1 MEQIKEKLSKCRLF
15 EHLTMEEI
23 EKCILCSGGSINNY
37 KKESMIFTQFDK
49 PKNIYVLLGGRVAI
63 CKDTVS
69 GNRVVVN
76 EFSMPG
82 DVFAEVY
89 LFLDKEVYDYYSV
102 TMEESYVLT
111 LPKNFF
117 FHTCKKC
124 CNHHEKLIYNMLH
137 ILAEKAYFL
146 NGKVALLSSGTL
158 RQKIASYLL
167 SLPMKDNMVTLPM
180 KREQMAAYLNV
191 ARPSLSR
198 ELLKMQE
205 EGLIIVENSKITI
218 PVPDLLEEL

>member
-1 MEQIKEKLSKCRLF
+1 MEQMKERLSKCRLF
-15 EHLTMEEI
+15 EHLSQEEVN
-23 EKCILCSGGSINNY
+23 KCILCSGGSIKSY
-37 KKESMIFTQFDK
+37 KKESMVFTQFDE
-49 PKNIYVLLGGRVAI
+49 PKNLYVLLEGRVAI

-76 EFSMPG
+76 EFSSPG

-89 LFLDKEVYDYYSV
+89 LFLDKETYDYYAV
-102 TMEESYVLT
+102 TMEESVVLT
-111 LPKNFF
+111 LPKSFF
-117 FHTCKKC
+117 FHTCKNC

-137 ILAEKAYFL
+137 ILAAKAYFL

-158 RQKIASYLL
+158 RQKIAAYLL
-167 SLPMKDNMVTLPM
+167 SLPMKDNVVTLPM
-180 KREQMAAYLNV
+180 KREQMASYLNV

-205 EGLIIVENSKITI
+205 EGLIIVANSKITI
-218 PVPDLLEEL
+218 PDPELLEEL